1 MCTCALVSSAIS
13 AAFSPPHVPAR
24 SLGGLSPVGSQG
36 PSTAVAATNAI
47 VALSMG
53 PPYQS
58 TLRKPP
64 FVTMRTLCLALL
76 LSLGLAPAEAQQR
89 PSRPLQDFDA
99 YVAKALT
106 DWRVPGLAIVVVKDD
121 SVLFIKGY
129 GVREL
134 GKPDPVTVHTRFGN
148 MSTTKAFTA
157 MLVAMLADSGR
168 VAFDDPV
175 TKYEPGVQFADPY
188 VTREITVRDLLT
200 HRVGFGDPDYLWGS
214 SGLDFA
220 TIAHRLRYVPTQTSF
235 RSRFQYNNVT
245 YALAGDVAA
254 RAAGTTWQ
262 ALLHARIL
270 GPLGMSE
277 TVADASE
284 LRAAGITDVTAP
296 HGIVRDT
303 VRVLPA
309 PIEGIDD
316 IAPAGAI
323 LSSATDMAKWLRF
336 LLDSGRVVGRRLVSA
351 QNFAQ
356 LFRPQQIVQRP
367 FYPTATLTHP
377 HFQAYGL
384 GWILQDYRGE
394 FIAIHTG
401 SIEGRTAIVGLIPDR
416 RLGLAIFTNLDHSEL
431 RHALMYTVF
440 DRFIGPSSPAHD
452 WSAEMRAMYGRIAD
466 STAAARRAQES
477 KRVANTH
484 PTLPLERY
492 AGTYADSLYGTATVG
507 LTNGRLTLQAGTAS
521 GQLEHWQYD
530 VFRVTWPDPFWD
542 PAYVSFEIDLDG
554 TIGALRI
561 VGGGSYRRG
570 R

>member
-1 MCTCALVSSAIS
+1 MTPLRPLIALTC
-13 AAFSPPHVPAR
+13 
-24 SLGGLSPVGSQG
+24 LGV
-36 PSTAVAATNAI
+36 TVAT
-47 VALSMG
+47 
-53 PPYQS
+53 
-58 TLRKPP
+58 
-64 FVTMRTLCLALL
+64 
-76 LSLGLAPAEAQQR
+76 AQQR
-89 PSRPLQDFDA
+89 PLAGFDA
-99 YVAKALT
+99 YVARAVT
-106 DWRVPGLAIVVVKDD
+106 DWRVPGLAVVVVKDD

-168 VAFDDPV
+168 LSFDDPV
-175 TKYEPGVQFADPY
+175 QKYEPAVLFADPY
-188 VTREITVRDLLT
+188 VTREIRVRDLLT
-200 HRVGFGDPDYLWGS
+200 HRVGFADPDYLWGS

-220 TIAHRLRYVPTQTSF
+220 TITRRLRFVPVQTSF
-235 RSRFQYNNVT
+235 RTRFQYNNVT

-254 RAAGTTWQ
+254 HAAGTTWQ
-262 ALLHARIL
+262 SLLHARIL
-270 GPLGMSE
+270 GPLGMTE
-277 TVADASE
+277 TLADASE
-284 LRAAGITDVTAP
+284 LRAGNITDVTAP
-296 HGIVRDT
+296 HGLVRDT

-309 PIEGIDD
+309 SLDGIDD
-316 IAPAGAI
+316 IAPAGSI

-336 LLDSGRVVGRRLVSA
+336 LLDSGKVAGRRLVSA
-351 QNFAQ
+351 PSFAE
-356 LFRPQQIVQRP
+356 LFKPQQIVQRP
-367 FYPTATLTHP
+367 FYPTARLTHP

-401 SIEGRTAIVGLIPDR
+401 SIEGRSAIVGLIPDR

-440 DRFIGPSSPAHD
+440 DRFIGPSNPAHD
-452 WSAEMRAMYGRIAD
+452 WSAEMRAMYKGLAD
-466 STAAARRAQES
+466 STRAARAAEES
-477 KRVANTH
+477 KRVTGTH

-507 LTNGRLTLQAGTAS
+507 LTNGRLTLQAGSAS

-542 PAYVSFEIDLDG
+542 ATYVSFAIDPDG
-554 TIGALRI
+554 AVGELR
-561 VGGGSYRRG
+561 VVDGGRYG
-570 R
+570 RVK

>member
-1 MCTCALVSSAIS
+1 MTPLRPLIALTC
-13 AAFSPPHVPAR
+13 
-24 SLGGLSPVGSQG
+24 VGV
-36 PSTAVAATNAI
+36 AVA
-47 VALSMG
+47 S
-53 PPYQS
+53 
-58 TLRKPP
+58 
-64 FVTMRTLCLALL
+64 
-76 LSLGLAPAEAQQR
+76 AQQR
-89 PSRPLQDFDA
+89 PLAGFDA
-99 YVAKALT
+99 YVAKAMT

-121 SVLFIKGY
+121 SVVFIKGY

-168 VAFDDPV
+168 VSLDDPV
-175 TKYEPGVQFADPY
+175 QKHIPSAQFADPY

-200 HRVGFGDPDYLWGS
+200 HRVGFGDPDYLWGT

-220 TIAHRLRYVPTQTSF
+220 AITHRLRFVPPQTSF

-245 YALAGDVAA
+245 YALAGDFAA
-254 RAAGTTWQ
+254 HAAGTTWQ
-262 ALLHARIL
+262 SLLHAKIL
-270 GPLGMSE
+270 GPLGMTE

-284 LRAAGITDVTAP
+284 LRATGITDVTAP

-309 PIEGIDD
+309 SLDGIDD

-323 LSSATDMAKWLRF
+323 FSTATDMTKWLRF
-336 LLDSGRVVGRRLVSA
+336 LLDSGKVASRRLVTA
-351 QNFAQ
+351 QNFAE

-367 FYPTATLTHP
+367 LYPTARLTHP

-394 FIAIHTG
+394 YIAIHTG
-401 SIEGRTAIVGLIPDR
+401 SIEGRSAIVGLIPDR

-440 DRFIGPSSPAHD
+440 DRFIGPSNPAHD
-452 WSAEMRAMYGRIAD
+452 WSAEMRAMYRGLAD
-466 STAAARRAQES
+466 STRAARQALES
-477 KRVANTH
+477 KRVTGTH

-492 AGTYADSLYGTATVG
+492 TGTYADSLYGTATVG
-507 LTNGRLTLQAGTAS
+507 LVNGHLTLQAGTAS

-530 VFRVTWPDPFWD
+530 LFRVTWPDPFWD
-542 PAYVSFEIDLDG
+542 PAYVAFGIDPDG
-554 TIGALRI
+554 T
-561 VGGGSYRRG
+561 VGELQVVDGGSYRRAK
-570 R
+570 

>member
-1 MCTCALVSSAIS
+1 MNILRPLIAL
-13 AAFSPPHVPAR
+13 
-24 SLGGLSPVGSQG
+24 G
-36 PSTAVAATNAI
+36 
-47 VALSMG
+47 
-53 PPYQS
+53 
-58 TLRKPP
+58 
-64 FVTMRTLCLALL
+64 C
-76 LSLGLAPAEAQQR
+76 LGLTSASAQQR
-89 PSRPLQDFDA
+89 PSRALDGFDA
-99 YVAKALT
+99 YVARAVS

-121 SVLFIKGY
+121 SVVFIKGY

-168 VAFDDPV
+168 LSFDDPV
-175 TKYEPGVQFADPY
+175 QKYEPQVQFADPY

-200 HRVGFGDPDYLWGS
+200 HRVGFGDPDYLWGG

-220 TIAHRLRYVPTQTSF
+220 TITRRLRFVPAQTSF

-254 RAAGTTWQ
+254 HAAGTTWQ
-262 ALLHARIL
+262 SLLHARIL
-270 GPLGMSE
+270 GPLGMTE
-277 TVADASE
+277 TLADASE
-284 LRAAGITDVTAP
+284 LKGSGIIDVTAP

-309 PIEGIDD
+309 SLDGIDD
-316 IAPAGAI
+316 IAPAGSIFSTA
-323 LSSATDMAKWLRF
+323 ADMAKWLRF
-336 LLDSGRVVGRRLVSA
+336 LLDSGKAAGRRLVST
-351 QNFAQ
+351 QNFAE
-356 LFRPQQIVQRP
+356 LFKPQQIVQRP
-367 FYPTATLTHP
+367 FYPTARLTHP

-401 SIEGRTAIVGLIPDR
+401 SIEGRSAIVGLIPDR

-440 DRFIGPSSPAHD
+440 DRFIGRSNPAHD
-452 WSAEMRAMYGRIAD
+452 WSAEMRAMYKALAD
-466 STAAARRAQES
+466 STRAARAAQES
-477 KRVANTH
+477 KRIAGTH

-530 VFRVTWPDPFWD
+530 IFRITWADPFWD
-542 PAYVSFEIDLDG
+542 PAYVSFELDLDG
-554 TIGALRI
+554 TVGAVRL
-561 VGGGSYRRG
+561 VDGGSYRRV

>member
-99 YVAKALT
+99 YVAKAVT

-157 MLVAMLADSGR
+157 MLVAMLADSGL
-168 VAFDDPV
+168 VSFDDPV
-175 TKYEPGVQFADPY
+175 TKYEPEVQFADPY
-188 VTREITVRDLLT
+188 VTREIRVRDLLT
-200 HRVGFGDPDYLWGS
+200 HRVGFGDPDYLWGT
-214 SGLDFA
+214 SGLDFPA
-220 TIAHRLRYVPTQTSF
+220 MTRRLRLVPSTSSF

-245 YALAGDVAA
+245 YALAGDIAA
-254 RAAGTTWQ
+254 RAAGKTWQ
-262 ALLHARIL
+262 SLMRDRIYA
-270 GPLGMSE
+270 PLGMTESYP
-277 TVADASE
+277 DAAT
-284 LRAAGITDVTAP
+284 LKAARIGDVSSP

-309 PIEGIDD
+309 SLEGIDD
-316 IAPAGAI
+316 IAPAGSAF
-323 LSSATDMAKWLRF
+323 STATDMGKWLRF
-336 LLDSGRVVGRRLVSA
+336 LLDSSRVAGRRLVGA
-351 QNFAQ
+351 RNFAQ
-356 LFRPQQIVQRP
+356 LFRPQQVIANSL
-367 FYPTATLTHP
+367 YPATRLTGS
-377 HFQAYGL
+377 HFQAYGM
-384 GWILQDYRGE
+384 GWFLQDYRGE
-394 FIAIHTG
+394 FIAYHTG
-401 SIEGRTAIVGLIPDR
+401 SIEGRSAIVGLIPDR
-416 RLGLAIFTNLDHSEL
+416 RVGVAIFTNLDHSEL
-431 RHALMYTVF
+431 RHALMYTLF
-440 DRFIGPSSPAHD
+440 DRFIGPQSPSHD
-452 WSAEMRAMYGRIAD
+452 WSAEMRVMYKGLAD
-466 STAAARRAQES
+466 SAAARRRAAES
-477 KRVANTH
+477 KRVAGTH

-492 AGTYADSLYGTATVG
+492 TGTYADSLYGTATVG
-507 LTNGRLTLQAGTAS
+507 LVNGGLTLQAGTAR

-530 VFRVTWPDPFWD
+530 LFRVTWADPFWD
-542 PAYVSFEIDLDG
+542 PAYVVFEIDLDG
-554 TIGALRI
+554 TIGALRF
-561 VGGGSYRRG
+561 VDGGSYRRV

>member
-1 MCTCALVSSAIS
+1 MG
-13 AAFSPPHVPAR
+13 P
-24 SLGGLSPVGSQG
+24 SLGGKFKRSLPICRGRRVLV
-36 PSTAVAATNAI
+36 PMI
-47 VALSMG
+47 L
-53 PPYQS
+53 P
-58 TLRKPP
+58 
-64 FVTMRTLCLALL
+64 LL
-76 LSLGLAPAEAQQR
+76 LVLTQHPPLSGLDPYIAQ
-89 PSRPLQDFDA
+89 A
-99 YVAKALT
+99 MK
-106 DWRVPGLAIVVVKDD
+106 DWRVPGLAMVVVQGD
-121 SVLFIKGY
+121 SVLFMKGY

-134 GKPDPVTVHTRFGN
+134 GKSDPVTVHTRFGN

-200 HRVGFGDPDYLWGS
+200 HRSGFGDPDYLWGT

-220 TIAHRLRYVPTQTSF
+220 AITHRLRFVPPQTSF

-254 RAAGTTWQ
+254 HAAGTSWQ
-262 ALLHARIL
+262 SLLHSRIL
-270 GPLGMSE
+270 GPLGMTE
-277 TVADASE
+277 TLADASE
-284 LRAAGITDVTAP
+284 LRGISDVTAP

-309 PIEGIDD
+309 ALDGIDD

-323 LSSATDMAKWLRF
+323 FSTATDMAKWLRF
-336 LLDSGRVVGRRLVSA
+336 VLDSGKVAGRRLVSA
-351 QNFAQ
+351 QNFAE

-367 FYPTATLTHP
+367 FYPTARLTHP

-401 SIEGRTAIVGLIPDR
+401 SIEGRSAIVGLIPSR
-416 RLGLAIFTNLDHSEL
+416 RAGVAIFTNLDHSEL

-440 DRFIGPSSPAHD
+440 DRFIGPNTPAHD
-452 WSAEMRAMYGRIAD
+452 WSAEMRVMYKRIAD
-466 STAAARRAQES
+466 STRAARQAQES
-477 KRVANTH
+477 KRITGTH
-484 PTLPLERY
+484 PTLPLDRY
-492 AGTYADSLYGTATVG
+492 TGTYADSLFGTATVG
-507 LTNGRLTLQAGTAS
+507 LTDGKLTLQAGTAK

-542 PAYVSFEIDLDG
+542 ASYVAFGIDPDG
-554 TIGALRI
+554 S
-561 VGGGSYRRG
+561 VGEMRVVDSEQMYRRVK
-570 R
+570 

>member
-1 MCTCALVSSAIS
+1 MNIL
-13 AAFSPPHVPAR
+13 P
-24 SLGGLSPVGSQG
+24 
-36 PSTAVAATNAI
+36 
-47 VALSMG
+47 
-53 PPYQS
+53 
-58 TLRKPP
+58 
-64 FVTMRTLCLALL
+64 LL
-76 LSLGLAPAEAQQR
+76 LVLTQQ
-89 PSRPLQDFDA
+89 PQALNGFDA
-99 YVAKALT
+99 YVSQAMK
-106 DWRVPGLAIVVVKDD
+106 DWRVPGMAIVVVKDD
-121 SVLFIKGY
+121 SVVFIKAY

-168 VAFDDPV
+168 LSLDDPV
-175 TKYEPGVQFADPY
+175 QKHIPSAQFADPY

-200 HRVGFGDPDYLWGS
+200 HRVGFGDPDYLWGT

-220 TIAHRLRYVPTQTSF
+220 AITHRLRFVPPQTSF
-235 RSRFQYNNVT
+235 RSRFSYNNVT

-254 RAAGTTWQ
+254 HAAGGGTTWQ
-262 ALLHARIL
+262 SLLHAKIL

-277 TVADASE
+277 TVADARE
-284 LRAAGITDVTAP
+284 LRGSGISDVTAP

-309 PIEGIDD
+309 QLEGIDD
-316 IAPAGAI
+316 IAPAGSI
-323 LSSATDMAKWLRF
+323 FSTATDMAKWLRF
-336 LLDSGRVVGRRLVSA
+336 LLDSGKVAGRRLVSA
-351 QNFAQ
+351 PSFAE
-356 LFRPQQIVQRP
+356 LFKPQQIVQRP
-367 FYPTATLTHP
+367 FYPTARLTHP

-401 SIEGRTAIVGLIPDR
+401 SIEGRSAIIGLIPDR
-416 RLGLAIFTNLDHSEL
+416 RLGVYIFTNLDHSEL

-440 DRFIGPSSPAHD
+440 DRYIGPSNPSHD

-466 STAAARRAQES
+466 STRAAQRAEES
-477 KRVANTH
+477 KRVPGTK

-507 LTNGRLTLQAGTAS
+507 LANGRLTLQAGTVS
-521 GQLEHWQYD
+521 GQMEHWQYD
-530 VFRVTWPDPFWD
+530 LFRVTWPDPFWD
-542 PAYVSFEIDLDG
+542 PAYVSFVIDPDG
-554 TIGALRI
+554 TVGELRF
-561 VGGGSYRRG
+561 VDGGSYRRA